1 MITVVNFIAQY
12 LRTSLPNATEWTDA
26 VLGYWIDAAL
36 LDISRSFP
44 RKSYAYWASVAGTQ
58 QYLYADSLGFADE
71 TNTIRFLDCIYPAA
85 GTAESGPKMSLKS
98 HTDEDFLGGDYYEA
112 DNEAQKLFIGA
123 SLATGLKIRCN
134 AHVYWKV
141 AAGVI
146 GNPDEHNELIR
157 LFCIWQAFLHQA
169 ADAASSSVPDSSLLN
184 SLALEARRAEISYA
198 AAYQKLAEAKATSI
212 YTNGYSMDKW
222 DRNIH
227 TDGSGKTSW

>member
-1 MITVVNFIAQY
+1 MITVANFIAQY

-44 RKSYAYWASVAGTQ
+44 RKSYAQWAAVAGTQ
-58 QYLYADSLGFADE
+58 SYLYADSLTIADE
-71 TNTIRFLDCIYPAA
+71 TTIIRLLNCIYPAGTTEA
-85 GTAESGPKMSLKS
+85 GPEMTRLS
-98 HTDEDFLGGDYYEA
+98 HIDENFAGGDYYEA
-112 DNEAQKLFIGA
+112 DSETQTLYIGA
-123 SLATGLKIRCN
+123 VLTTALKIRCD
-134 AHVYWKV
+134 AHIYWKV

-146 GNPDEHNELIR
+146 PNPYEHNELIR
-157 LFCIWQAFLHQA
+157 LFCIWQAFIHQA

-198 AAYQKLAEAKATSI
+198 TAYQNLAEAKATSM
-212 YTNGYSMDKW
+212 YTDGYSMDKW